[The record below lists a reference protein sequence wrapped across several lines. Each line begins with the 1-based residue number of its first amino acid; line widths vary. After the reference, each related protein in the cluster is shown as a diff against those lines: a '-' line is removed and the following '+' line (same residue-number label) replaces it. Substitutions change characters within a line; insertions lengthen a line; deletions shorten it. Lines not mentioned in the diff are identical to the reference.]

1 MGLERAGGF
10 VGGAIRRGC
19 GEELEFFDLG
29 LGVGDLLAHATV
41 SGAALAVAGVDRTVA
56 GEHFAYSRSLVGR
69 QERGEGLDEVIVG
82 QIPQFLA
89 AAFGELDA
97 GTRELV
103 RVAERHTVLDEP
115 FGDVGGQPLPGG
127 RRRSAWS

>member
-103 RVAERHTVLDEP
+103 RVAER
-115 FGDVGGQPLPGG
+115 QP
-127 RRRSAWS
+127 RS